1 MKQTNILYIV
11 EPEDVPPY
19 VPNFTM
25 TGSAAFEQAMS
36 ETHEASKNFT
46 TEAAITGVAATG
58 AAVVGARIA
67 AGVLAGPLLGL
78 PAGLLI
84 SAAATSPAV
93 ARLFAKDK
101 EQLPTELQSEERA
114 ELEQFMRR
122 HAHSIQMAADAGFV
136 FPPGHPQVGQVYKQH
151 PLATVKNAG
160 KTDVYIPADK
170 YDELLLEEREA
181 ELLRLLVH
189 LGATRVTIT
198 RTQKSTS
205 SRKINGAITGS
216 AAIGGASLEA
226 STESSDEVSVLDV
239 REFELAGREWKDGD
253 RLDRSRFAW
262 VRFEPSWDALI
273 EAREVGGCVKAAL
286 EVRENT
292 SFSSDRSLAINV
304 KSKLFSGGASGGSVR
319 DLEEE
324 TIYFVKVEFGKC
336 KANDNA

>member
-1 MKQTNILYIV
+1 MTQTNILYIV

-19 VPNFTM
+19 TPNFVM
-25 TGSAAFEQAMS
+25 AGSATFEQAKS
-36 ETHEASKNFT
+36 GAYDASKNVA
-46 TEAAITGVAATG
+46 TEATIAGAAATG

-67 AGVLAGPLLGL
+67 ASTIAGPLLGL
-78 PAGLLI
+78 PVGLLI
-84 SAAATSPAV
+84 SAAAASPTV

-101 EQLPTELQSEERA
+101 EQLPTELPREERA

-122 HAHSIQMAADAGFV
+122 HAYSIQMAVDAGFV

-151 PLATVKNAG
+151 PLAAVTNAG

-170 YDELLLEEREA
+170 YDQLLLEEREA

-189 LGATRVTIT
+189 LGATKVTIT
-198 RTQKSTS
+198 RTQKSVS
-205 SRKINGAITGS
+205 SRKIHGAITGGAEIGS
-216 AAIGGASLEA
+216 ANLEA
-226 STESSDEVSVLDV
+226 SAQSSNEVSVLDV

-304 KSKLFSGGASGGSVR
+304 KAKLYNGGASGGFAR
-319 DLEEE
+319 DLEDE
-324 TIYFVKVEFGKC
+324 TIYFVKAEFGKW
-336 KANDNA
+336 KANGNA